1 MKAIIY
7 ASELE
12 TIGCHAAD
20 FPDLETG
27 GDLFGFWTHSGFPII
42 HVATGPGPRAQRTS
56 TSFFQDESFLRD
68 VGDTLRQH
76 HGLQH
81 IGEWHSHHRLGL
93 KSPSGGDAHTVV
105 RGIQRNDLNQFF
117 LTIVTLRSRARGDV
131 PSAHGYLFQRRRGA
145 DYASCGWVV
154 LEGTS
159 PARSDS
165 RVESAVHVVPPRSSN
180 VLCQARPRTTLEEQT
195 ATSVP
200 LRPDSWARSPQ
211 GIALLKA
218 VQQQFGGCD
227 QAPLGVTPDG
237 LVQVAMTLHGQKCQI
252 IFGNRTC
259 LEDAVATLQWT
270 SPEQSAHFDGTLSEV
285 ISRVFDTLEG
295 RAEAPTPPTP
305 SVDAVAEPTE
315 ELAVVDQ
322 EGTPTDDG
330 CPEPPLPATVTE
342 PASCDPASPRPATGS
357 LLRGVVDR
365 LGRRAGILRGR
376 VREYPPPA
384 SCSAT
389 ATPTCRP
396 AAAPDSHLQG
406 ARS

>member
-195 ATSVP
+195 ATCVP

-237 LVQVAMTLHGQKCQI
+237 LVQVAMTLHGQTCQI
-252 IFGNRTC
+252 IFGNRTS

-270 SPEQSAHFDGTLSEV
+270 GPEQSAHFDGTLSEV

-295 RAEAPTPPTP
+295 EPREQVVATEGVVEVSRERALVSQEAPPSEARAELPT
-305 SVDAVAEPTE
+305 SLTE
-315 ELAVVDQ
+315 S
-322 EGTPTDDG
+322 
-330 CPEPPLPATVTE
+330 
-342 PASCDPASPRPATGS
+342 SCCDSDRPRPVTGS

-365 LGRRAGILRGR
+365 LLTGRRAGILQGR
-376 VREYPPPA
+376 VREVPSPT
-384 SCSAT
+384 SCSAM
-389 ATPTCRP
+389 AVPTCRP
-396 AAAPDSHLQG
+396 AVAPQSQPHG
-406 ARS
+406 VRP